1 MSVVHPSTERLIMRA
16 GDPEAGLIN
25 LAGAPPSWARSF
37 TWRISQRKSLWRE
50 WNRLSRLQRSL
61 LLVLALAVL
70 VLVLVRVQPWG
81 LPPIEEPAEMREGTS
96 APVQLLQSQ
105 QAPVEQTALSTRE
118 RRDAVVA
125 AFRHAWQGY
134 RTHAWGHDHLKP
146 VSRSY
151 HDWFGLGLTLV
162 DALDTMFL
170 MGLDSELAAAREWV
184 AHSLNL
190 NQQRDVNLFETTI
203 RVLGALL
210 SMHTLTQDQLY
221 LDKAK
226 DLGTRLL
233 PGFGSRSG
241 VPYSDVNLG
250 TGRAHSPS
258 WAPDSTV
265 SEVSSLQLEF
275 RTLSR
280 LTGDDQFEKKAF
292 AVSELLHRLPKR
304 SGLVPMFVNAD
315 NGRFS
320 SGSTLTLGA
329 RADSY
334 YEYLLKQW
342 LQTGMTIS
350 WLKDD
355 YLEAVEGI
363 RKHLVRYSE
372 PNKLLFVGELLR
384 GLTFSPKMDHLVCYL
399 PGTLA
404 LGHKQGGMP
413 REHWDLALELMDTC
427 LRMYAINPTF
437 LSPEIAH
444 FNLQPTGAKD
454 ILIKGNDAHNLLRPE
469 TLESLWYLYY
479 FTRNETYR
487 DWGWRIFQG
496 FERHCKVE
504 GGGYTSISNV
514 QNAKATKPRD
524 MMESFFLGE
533 TLKYLFL
540 LFSDGDDLERYSPH
554 KFVFNTEAHL
564 LPIYSS

>member
-1 MSVVHPSTERLIMRA
+1 MP
-16 GDPEAGLIN
+16 
-25 LAGAPPSWARSF
+25 W
-37 TWRISQRKSLWRE
+37 WRR
-50 WNRLSRLQRSL
+50 
-61 LLVLALAVL
+61 
-70 VLVLVRVQPWG
+70 
-81 LPPIEEPAEMREGTS
+81 
-96 APVQLLQSQ
+96 
-105 QAPVEQTALSTRE
+105 
-118 RRDAVVA
+118 
-125 AFRHAWQGY
+125 FRHAWQGY

-280 LTGDDQFEKKAF
+280 LTGEDQFEYLALFSCYCTPREESTFLKKISPLSCGCSCSKQTRVRASCISAEGIGF
-292 AVSELLHRLPKR
+292 SPVHLHRVSKPH
-304 SGLVPMFVNAD
+304 
-315 NGRFS
+315 
-320 SGSTLTLGA
+320 LT
-329 RADSY
+329 
-334 YEYLLKQW
+334 
-342 LQTGMTIS
+342 TT
-350 WLKDD
+350 LKDD

-384 GLTFSPKMDHLVCYL
+384 GLTFSPKMGYSILFIL
-399 PGTLA
+399 MT
-404 LGHKQGGMP
+404 KKFNRRGGMP
-413 REHWDLALELMDTC
+413 KEHWDLALELMDTC

-496 FERHCKVE
+496 FERHCKVR
-504 GGGYTSISNV
+504 
-514 QNAKATKPRD
+514 PCW
-524 MMESFFLGE
+524 
-533 TLKYLFL
+533 L
-540 LFSDGDDLERYSPH
+540 LS
-554 KFVFNTEAHL
+554 V
-564 LPIYSS
+564 